1 MEFCSVKYINALIY
15 SNHPIVRVLRHVI
28 FWITDIINWLLVASI
43 GGVPKTEVQS
53 FLLSFPFAVLTTY
66 FIIYVVVPKFSAH
79 QDKARLFVWI
89 IAILIGF
96 GIFLRFYKVYL
107 IYPLVGFEYEK
118 AFDSG
123 SIGRLVREIFS
134 WLGVMSMAIIIKL
147 VKNRTELEARNDQLQ
162 HEKRA
167 AELNFLKA
175 QMHPHFLFNTLNTL
189 YSETIQDS
197 GKAQQIVLNL
207 SSLLRFIL
215 DECNKPVISLRK
227 EIQVIQNYIELEKLR
242 HGPRLAVTLSVPSD
256 NLDLPV
262 SPLVFLPFVEN
273 SFKHSLNNVRG
284 VVNIDV
290 RITIGAEDILLLVQ
304 NDHIPGTSQNNG
316 NGKGIA
322 NARRQLELLYDDT
335 YRLDLKNM
343 DGKYQVSLS
352 IPLKPF

>member
-1 MEFCSVKYINALIY
+1 MKYVNALIY
-15 SNHPIVRVLRHVI
+15 SNRPVVRVLRHVL

-43 GGVPKTEVQS
+43 GGVPNSEVQS

-66 FIIYVVVPKFSAH
+66 FIIYVIVPKFSTH

-89 IAILIGF
+89 IIILIGF
-96 GIFLRFYKVYL
+96 GIFLRLYKVYL
-107 IYPLVGFEYEK
+107 VYPAIGFEYKK

-123 SIGRLVREIFS
+123 SVGRLVREIFS

-189 YSETIQDS
+189 YSETMQSSD
-197 GKAQQIVLNL
+197 KAQQIVLNL

-242 HGPRLAVTLSVPSD
+242 HGTRLAVTLAIPSD
-256 NLDLPV
+256 NLELPI
-262 SPLVFLPFVEN
+262 SPLIFLPFVEN
-273 SFKHSLNNVRG
+273 SFKHSLSNVRG

-290 RITIGAEDILLLVQ
+290 RIIIGNDDILLLVQ
-304 NDHIPGTSQNNG
+304 NDHVPGTNQNNG
-316 NGKGIA
+316 TGKGIA
-322 NARRQLELLYDDT
+322 NVRRQLELLYDKS
-335 YRLDLKNM
+335 YRLDLKNS

-352 IPLKPF
+352 VPLKPF